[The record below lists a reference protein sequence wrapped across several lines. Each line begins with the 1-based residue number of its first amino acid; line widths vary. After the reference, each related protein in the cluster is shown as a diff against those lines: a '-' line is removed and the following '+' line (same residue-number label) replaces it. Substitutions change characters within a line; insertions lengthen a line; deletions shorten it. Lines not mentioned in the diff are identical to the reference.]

1 MFSACA
7 QPSAHVSTMSS
18 KAPGKPRRA
27 FVDAP
32 LAFYR
37 VPQWLIQV
45 FEFCRVPQNPRPFA
59 PRALIG
65 LVTICRTINYGRERF
80 RLPDRRIPSQVQR
93 PVSAAD
99 GPTLLG
105 PPRDESKTAVRY

>member
-32 LAFYR
+32 LAFYK

-45 FEFCRVPQNPRPFA
+45 FEFCRVPQNPRPFS

-65 LVTICRTINYGRERF
+65 LVTEALRALFDEAVN
-80 RLPDRRIPSQVQR
+80 RLIFAASVAFENMPKKGVQWRVVLRIR
-93 PVSAAD
+93 CNA
-99 GPTLLG
+99 
-105 PPRDESKTAVRY
+105 